1 MLVYSR
7 KFLTFIFHRKTVV
20 SAPSVR
26 AGHSSASSRVASL
39 IEPTAEAVTSSI
51 FPCTDPSL
59 FQRLEPGAGDLLV
72 GGHIRPRHGSGKQDE
87 GTQTRFQQQ
96 QQQLPAPVSLLR
108 SHQSRSAGVLSPSH
122 IARCNPKVMHLELA
136 VDYSSSSRTSDRRE
150 RGGDIRESN
159 SSFDTSATLMRGVGG
174 DGSSSD
180 LSMSPPPPPTFDF
193 VVNDA
198 KGKLQKW
205 ML

>member
-1 MLVYSR
+1 MAVVNRMRAHRQDFSSSSSSSSQHR
-7 KFLTFIFHRKTVV
+7 FH
-20 SAPSVR
+20 
-26 AGHSSASSRVASL
+26 
-39 IEPTAEAVTSSI
+39 
-51 FPCTDPSL
+51 CC
-59 FQRLEPGAGDLLV
+59 
-72 GGHIRPRHGSGKQDE
+72 GHISHGLQ
-87 GTQTRFQQQ
+87 
-96 QQQLPAPVSLLR
+96 V
-108 SHQSRSAGVLSPSH
+108 VLSPSH
-122 IARCNPKVMHLELA
+122 IARCKPKVMHLELA

-150 RGGDIRESN
+150 RGGVIRESN
-159 SSFDTSATLMRGVGG
+159 SSFGTSATQMRGVGG

>member
-7 KFLTFIFHRKTVV
+7 KFLTFIFYRKTVV
-20 SAPSVR
+20 SAASVR

-72 GGHIRPRHGSGKQDE
+72 GGDMRPRHGSGKQDE

-96 QQQLPAPVSLLR
+96 QQQQLPAPVSLLR
-108 SHQSRSAGVLSPSH
+108 SHQSRSAGSTFPITH
-122 IARCNPKVMHLELA
+122 
-136 VDYSSSSRTSDRRE
+136 RTLQAQ
-150 RGGDIRESN
+150 SN
-159 SSFDTSATLMRGVGG
+159 A
-174 DGSSSD
+174 
-180 LSMSPPPPPTFDF
+180 P
-193 VVNDA
+193 
-198 KGKLQKW
+198 
-205 ML
+205 